1 MNMHHSFTPQADQS
15 FTDPALAEQAG
26 GDCITIIARSPGQ
39 AIAEFHRRGLNKDG
53 YAICGRIVPH
63 KFELLGD
70 DGEIEQLFGGDHF
83 YSATFA
89 RRPRG

>member
-1 MNMHHSFTPQADQS
+1 MNMHHSFAPQADQS
-15 FTDPALAEQAG
+15 LTSQTQ

-63 KFELLGD
+63 KFELVSD
-70 DGEIEQLFGGDHF
+70 DGEAEVLFGGDQF

-89 RRPRG
+89 RQSRG